1 VLHRRDLSR
10 SKKPRLKQFV
20 WRIRGRSSAPLGAF
34 RTGLRRQAEP
44 YRRVY
49 QRTFTDT
56 YSKVGLGTASQ
67 SEKSTAAR
75 EVRLHHGTLVL
86 WRNADAT
93 SSDAPDDEGE
103 CSQLYNLGY

>member
-1 VLHRRDLSR
+1 M
-10 SKKPRLKQFV
+10 
-20 WRIRGRSSAPLGAF
+20 
-34 RTGLRRQAEP
+34 GLRRQAEP

-86 WRNADAT
+86 WRNADAI